1 MSNHTQKR
9 ANTYTSPATHGHK
22 GGGTTNAHAGAQ
34 PSGDRPTPTRV
45 HPSGGEQ
52 DTMVAP
58 TAMLSGVEC
67 ETCETSRHS
76 TIAPSRARHAA
87 PSPMLMQLTGPPLRR
102 PPNRVRG
109 QTIRVRQPRPRS
121 QWGHTPPNFICDTK
135 HPASAERSEGP
146 GLAVGCGGKKTS
158 EISKKQK
165 RKKHH
170 AIAPKSPRASSCF
183 YQSG

>member
-52 DTMVAP
+52 DTIVAP

-121 QWGHTPPNFICDTK
+121 QWGHN
-135 HPASAERSEGP
+135 PASAEKSEGP
-146 GLAVGCGGKKTS
+146 GLAVGWGGKKTS

-170 AIAPKSPRASSCF
+170 AITPKSPRASSCF

>member
-121 QWGHTPPNFICDTK
+121 QWGHTPPNFFFVIPNTRHLPRGVRGRGWPWGGAGRK
-135 HPASAERSEGP
+135 HPRSPKNKKERSI
-146 GLAVGCGGKKTS
+146 T
-158 EISKKQK
+158 
-165 RKKHH
+165 R
-170 AIAPKSPRASSCF
+170 
-183 YQSG
+183 